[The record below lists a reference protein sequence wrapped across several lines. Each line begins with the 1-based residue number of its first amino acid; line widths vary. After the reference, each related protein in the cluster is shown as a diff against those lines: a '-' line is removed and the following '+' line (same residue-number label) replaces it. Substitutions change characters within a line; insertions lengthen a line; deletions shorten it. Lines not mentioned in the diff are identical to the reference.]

1 MHRSSFLPLV
11 VFSLA
16 AAALPLKAGSRN
28 AFGPFTIKVEIEGV
42 TQGVFQSV
50 EGLTSESEVLVEM
63 PDSLGP
69 ALPGSQAPGALRNSR
84 LILKRPFDPLLTGL
98 WQWRQSVVDGDPQ
111 RRDGDIYIF
120 NDSGTLVAHW
130 VFRQGWPCRWSV
142 PRLVSDSVEPA
153 EEIVEIVHGG
163 LALEIGTGS

>member
-16 AAALPLKAGSRN
+16 AAALPLEAGGRN

-50 EGLTSESEVLVEM
+50 EGLSSESEVLVEM

-98 WQWRQSVVDGDPQ
+98 WQWRQTVTDGNPQ
-111 RRDGDIYIF
+111 KRDGDIFVF
-120 NDSGTLVAHW
+120 NSSGMLVAHW
-130 VFRQGWPCRWSV
+130 VFHQGWPCRWAV
-142 PRLVSDSVEPA
+142 PQLLADSADPA
-153 EEIVEIVHGG
+153 EEIVEIVHTG
-163 LALEIGTGS
+163 LTLEIGTGT